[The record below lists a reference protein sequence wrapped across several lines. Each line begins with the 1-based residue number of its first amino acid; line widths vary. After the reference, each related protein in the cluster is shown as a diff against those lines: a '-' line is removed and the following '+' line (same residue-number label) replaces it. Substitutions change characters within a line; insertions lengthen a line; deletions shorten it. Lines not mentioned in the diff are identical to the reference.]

1 LQTNFKQA
9 ARMNSPAGIDT
20 SSNESIP
27 EKQQSGLGVASFTL
41 LLVSIIAT
49 VAVFGYVGYVE
60 INTEGGVAGNETQA
74 MLIGFAI
81 IACVAM
87 LLVGM
92 VLGIVGLLQTERR
105 RTLAAIGVGLN
116 GLFAILKGVASDSRP
131 MREVTLPTPY
141 QQSLVLRNATVWRN
155 WRSGSVGLKPRWRS
169 LRNSWRPE
177 KRKRRGFYHAA
188 PQSLKQVC

>member
-1 LQTNFKQA
+1 
-9 ARMNSPAGIDT
+9 MNSPTGIDT
-20 SSNESIP
+20 SANESIP

-41 LLVSIIAT
+41 SLVSIIAT
-49 VAVFGYVGYVE
+49 VTVFGYAGYVE

-81 IACVAM
+81 IACIAM

-116 GLFAILKGVASDSRP
+116 GLFAILI
-131 MREVTLPTPY
+131 
-141 QQSLVLRNATVWRN
+141 
-155 WRSGSVGLKPRWRS
+155 GLIMWIGLS
-169 LRNSWRPE
+169 Q
-177 KRKRRGFYHAA
+177 G
-188 PQSLKQVC
+188 